1 MKVCHVVRRY
11 GPVGGME
18 SYVFYLTRAL
28 ADLQIDIVI
37 LCEEDLSAAD
47 HPHNLKVHAIGVA
60 PMRRPRWKAMQW
72 FRDQVQTALID
83 LKNDGYLIHSHE
95 RIRGHHITTQHGP
108 LMSGRVSNF
117 MAMFSRRVRNW
128 LIFEKEEL
136 DRVIVLPVSDL
147 IGRSISSEY
156 PESLIGPTVWPA
168 MGNGVS
174 RDGDVDD
181 LSKRNDHILF
191 VGRDFKRKGLDAAI
205 KIVDVLRRQSPDTE
219 LHVFGVSVGEVPA
232 HMRRTFVI
240 YHGWIREIPYHNYKV
255 LIHPAKIE
263 PYGMCIAEALS
274 ANVLCLVSKN
284 TGALGLKNLFPDLPL
299 YDLDLPQ
306 RLTEKYLDS
315 LSRLLLSKL
324 VSQPA
329 IHGLPENIPW
339 SWKTLAQCHLDQIY
353 PVGNHQNSGL
363 LK

>member
-1 MKVCHVVRRY
+1 
-11 GPVGGME
+11 
-18 SYVFYLTRAL
+18 VFYLTRAL
-28 ADLQIDIVI
+28 ANLGVDIVI
-37 LCEEDLSAAD
+37 LCEEDLSLED
-47 HPHNLKVHAIGVA
+47 HPHNIQVHAIGIA

-72 FRDQVQTALID
+72 FRGQVQTALVN

-147 IGRSISSEY
+147 IGRSILSEY

-168 MGNGVS
+168 MVNVERGH
-174 RDGDVDD
+174 REVDD
-181 LSKRNDHILF
+181 LSTRNDHVLF
-191 VGRDFKRKGLDAAI
+191 VGRDFKRKGLDTAI
-205 KIVDVLRRQSPDTE
+205 KIVGVLRRQSPHTE
-219 LHVFGVSVGEVPA
+219 LHVFGVSVGEVPP
-232 HMRRTFVI
+232 HMRRTFVR
-240 YHGWIREIPYHNYKV
+240 YHGWVRQIPYHNYKV

-263 PYGMCIAEALS
+263 PYGMCVAEALS
-274 ANVLCLVSKN
+274 ANVLCLVSNN

-299 YDLDLPQ
+299 YDLDMPQ

-329 IHGLPENIPW
+329 IYGVPENIPW
-339 SWKTLAQCHLDQIY
+339 SWKTLAQRHLDQIY
-353 PVGNHQNSGL
+353 RVAKHNHSGHI
-363 LK
+363 K